1 MSAIHATLYDG
12 APQVY
17 LWIMA
22 TITTRHNQ
30 RSTASAAKRVGGYS
44 ELIRLSGERK
54 RSSDAVVARDA
65 STGRFTITIKP
76 RKG

>member
-1 MSAIHATLYDG
+1 MSALRPTLYEG
-12 APQVY
+12 APWVY

-22 TITTRHNQ
+22 TITTRQNQ

-54 RSSDAVVARDA
+54 RSSAAVVARDA

-76 RKG
+76 PKG